1 MLVILRLF
9 SNVGTNLI
17 TLHMNNIEYIK
28 MFLRFYFK
36 ALKDI
41 DSEVVH
47 AAAVFWFDVK
57 FACKRKSIWKHCSL
71 PGFSKSK
78 YSVHFIRIVR
88 AIRTFKIEHG
98 LAFYDFKQQCYNEI
112 QKKRLSQLK
121 QKSLSYH
128 FWPSTC
134 R

>member
-1 MLVILRLF
+1 M
-9 SNVGTNLI
+9 GTNLITLHMNLI

-57 FACKRKSIWKHCSL
+57 FACKRKSI
-71 PGFSKSK
+71 
-78 YSVHFIRIVR
+78 
-88 AIRTFKIEHG
+88 
-98 LAFYDFKQQCYNEI
+98 
-112 QKKRLSQLK
+112 
-121 QKSLSYH
+121 
-128 FWPSTC
+128 
-134 R
+134 